1 MTEFEIRHKDLMG
14 RIGKLRTPHGY
25 IETPTIMPVINPNL
39 NSIGAEEMKKYGA
52 EMLIANAY
60 IIYRKAELREA
71 AIKKGIHAF
80 LGFEMPIMTDSGSYQ
95 LYEYKDVEVSNR
107 EILEFQQRIGSDIC
121 VPLDIPTPPN
131 VKRERAKDD
140 LEETLRRMQE
150 ARSIIQKTLT
160 GFSGSTGRSPVNN
173 LLAGVVQGSTFLD
186 LREACAQRVSEIGF
200 EVYAIGGVVPLL
212 ESYTFD
218 KLVDIIVASK
228 LNLPLNAPVHLFG
241 AGHPIIF
248 PLAVALGCDLFD
260 SAAYALYAKGKR
272 YITSDGTRKV
282 EELSYLPCSCPVC
295 SSYSVKEV
303 KENED
308 LLASHNLWV
317 TFEEMRI
324 VKQSIVERSLWEL
337 CERRCRAY
345 PALLDALKQMTK
357 YSALIERYDPVTK
370 HPFFYLGESSAH
382 RPEVLRYSSRLNR
395 FTLSGNVLI
404 STFFQ
409 HCQRQWNIKAVQKE
423 VKPLQGFRGRGR
435 SPRCGGTGRARDE
448 AEPHTALRK
457 NRISEEVEVFDHLFL
472 VKPPFGPYPVGL
484 EESYPVGQSE
494 IPAAVDNE
502 AKTVALQNVLKLLEL
517 NREVKFVFL
526 YDRSWEGHPLIE
538 EIRRYAEVR
547 KED

>member
-1 MTEFEIRHKDLMG
+1 K
-14 RIGKLRTPHGY
+14 
-25 IETPTIMPVINPNL
+25 
-39 NSIGAEEMKKYGA
+39 
-52 EMLIANAY
+52 
-60 IIYRKAELREA
+60 
-71 AIKKGIHAF
+71 
-80 LGFEMPIMTDSGSYQ
+80 
-95 LYEYKDVEVSNR
+95 
-107 EILEFQQRIGSDIC
+107 
-121 VPLDIPTPPN
+121 
-131 VKRERAKDD
+131 
-140 LEETLRRMQE
+140 
-150 ARSIIQKTLT
+150 
-160 GFSGSTGRSPVNN
+160 
-173 LLAGVVQGSTFLD
+173 
-186 LREACAQRVSEIGF
+186 RVSEIGF
-200 EVYAIGGVVPLL
+200 DVYAIGGVVPLL

-228 LNLPLNAPVHLFG
+228 MNLPLNAPVHLFG
-241 AGHPIIF
+241 AGHPMIF

-295 SSYSVKEV
+295 SSYSVKEI

-345 PALLDALKQMTK
+345 PALLNALKQMTK
-357 YSALIERYDPVTK
+357 YSALIEKYDPVTK

-404 STFFQ
+404 STFFL
-409 HCQRQWNIKAVQKE
+409 KKD
-423 VKPLQGFRGRGR
+423 KPLQGFQGRG
-435 SPRCGGTGRARDE
+435 

-457 NRISEEVEVFDHLFL
+457 NRISEEVEVFDHVFL

-494 IPAAVDNE
+494 IPTAVDNE
-502 AKTVALQNVLKLLEL
+502 AKTIALQNVLKLLEL
-517 NREVKFVFL
+517 NRKVRFVFL

>member
-52 EMLIANAY
+52 AMLIANAY
-60 IIYRKAELREA
+60 IIYRKIELREA
-71 AIKKGIHAF
+71 AIKKGIHAL
-80 LGFEMPIMTDSGSYQ
+80 LGYELPIMTDSGSFQ

-107 EILEFQQRIGSDIC
+107 EIVEFQQRIGSDIC

-140 LEETLRRMQE
+140 LEETLRRMLE
-150 ARSIIQKTLT
+150 ARSIIQT
-160 GFSGSTGRSPVNN
+160 N
-173 LLAGVVQGSTFLD
+173 LLTGVVQGSTFLD
-186 LREACAQRVSEIGF
+186 LRGESAQRVSEIGF

-218 KLVDIIVASK
+218 KLVDIIMASK
-228 LNLPLNAPVHLFG
+228 MNLPLNAPVHLFG
-241 AGHPIIF
+241 AGHPMIF

-295 SSYSVKEV
+295 SSYSVKEI

-345 PALLDALKQMTK
+345 PALLNALKQMTK
-357 YSALIERYDPVTK
+357 YSALIERYDPITK

-382 RPEVLRYSSRLNR
+382 RPEVLRYSYRLNR

-404 STFFQ
+404 TTTPPSQEIASTE
-409 HCQRQWNIKAVQKE
+409 RE
-423 VKPLQGFRGRGR
+423 R
-435 SPRCGGTGRARDE
+435 
-448 AEPHTALRK
+448 
-457 NRISEEVEVFDHLFL
+457 FDHLFF

-502 AKTVALQNVLKLLEL
+502 AKIVALQNVLKLLEL
-517 NREVKFVFL
+517 NRKVKFVFL
-526 YDRSWEGHPLIE
+526 YDRGWEGHPLIE